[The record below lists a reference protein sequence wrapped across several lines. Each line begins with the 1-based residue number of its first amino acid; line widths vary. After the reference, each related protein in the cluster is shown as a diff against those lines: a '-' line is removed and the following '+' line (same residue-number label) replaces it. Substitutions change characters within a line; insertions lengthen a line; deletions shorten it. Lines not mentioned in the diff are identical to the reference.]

1 MKDSIKWIVWLLVA
15 LAVSVA
21 ASWALLGYRHEK
33 TVGAITSPPTVFDFL
48 QLTQGLGFGT
58 LGTTPLTQT
67 GTRLALP
74 ATSGQILCS
83 IANPYTST
91 STVTDVTFQN
101 ITSTTTS
108 QVIVV
113 GTTTSATATSSS
125 ISSITIGAN
134 AQQTFSFDGG
144 LNNNIIG
151 PGQFVTVGT
160 GNGGLSSGVQY
171 NGTCNVSF
179 QSVS

>member
-1 MKDSIKWIVWLLVA
+1 MKDSIKWLSVLI
-15 LAVSVA
+15 LAVVISVA
-21 ASWALLGYRHEK
+21 ASWALLGHGNGK
-33 TVGAITSPPTVFDFL
+33 NVGAITSPPTVLDFL
-48 QLTQGLGFGT
+48 QLTQGLGFGP

-74 ATSGQILCS
+74 ATPGQILCS
-83 IANPYTST
+83 VANPYTST

-125 ISSITIGAN
+125 IASITVGAN

-144 LNNNIIG
+144 LNNNIVG

-171 NGTCNVSF
+171 NGTCNISF